1 MSLKDLQRTGVLL
14 PKEEWGAHD
23 LHTSVN
29 KPMLVASLLLGVAS
43 VAMMYLGGGPAL
55 TFVGGGRFLVF
66 MGWITHISLKA
77 VEVQAAHFAQER
89 RALHAEESA
98 AEPEATDE
106 A

>member
-29 KPMLVASLLLGVAS
+29 KPMLVASLLLGLAS
-43 VAMMYLGGGPAL
+43 VAMMYLGAGTAP
-55 TFVGGGRFLVF
+55 TFVGGGLFLIF
-66 MGWITHISLKA
+66 MGWITHISVTA
-77 VEVQAAHFAQER
+77 VNAQAAHFAEER
-89 RALHAEESA
+89 RALHHEEPA
-98 AEPEATDE
+98 ADPEATDE